1 MRGTPAVRLL
11 DNNHGPPVSS
21 ETLLARLSSTIHDFT
36 VMACASAPKQTE
48 APGCAR
54 EHTPADGAKAG
65 ADGPTF
71 AIIMERHKPNP
82 WGPGH
87 LKLYL
92 LATLCFLNSTM
103 SGTVASVP
111 IVPRR

>member
-1 MRGTPAVRLL
+1 
-11 DNNHGPPVSS
+11 
-21 ETLLARLSSTIHDFT
+21 
-36 VMACASAPKQTE
+36 MACSFTPEHAE
-48 APGCAR
+48 APGHAR
-54 EHTPADGAKAG
+54 EPTPADDAKAG
-65 ADGPTF
+65 AVGPAF